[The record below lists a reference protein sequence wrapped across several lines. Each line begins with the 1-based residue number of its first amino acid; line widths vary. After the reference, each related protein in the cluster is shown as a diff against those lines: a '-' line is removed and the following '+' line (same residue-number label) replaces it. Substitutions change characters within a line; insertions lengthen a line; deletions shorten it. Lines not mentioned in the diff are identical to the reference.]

1 MRIKQCRK
9 LFYFRKSTNKPS
21 LTFVCFLQNYLFS
34 KDGYIDILFGL
45 FLYICDE

>member
-9 LFYFRKSTNKPS
+9 LFYFRKSPNRPI

-34 KDGYIDILFGL
+34 KDGYIDVLFGL
-45 FLYICDE
+45 FLNICDE